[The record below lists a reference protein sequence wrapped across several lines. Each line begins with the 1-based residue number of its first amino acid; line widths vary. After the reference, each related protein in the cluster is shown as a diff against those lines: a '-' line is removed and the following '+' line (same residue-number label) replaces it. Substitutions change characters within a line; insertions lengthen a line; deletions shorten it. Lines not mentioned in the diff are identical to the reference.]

1 MKVNK
6 AWLTIL
12 VLRLQFCWNE
22 FVSNIEELTMWF
34 LGYGFAGMS
43 MQVTLRNYACNSMAF
58 NILYLATRDNLL
70 SITAYLQFT
79 MFQIVFGLV
88 YGV

>member
-1 MKVNK
+1 VKVNK

-43 MQVTLRNYACNSMAF
+43 M
-58 NILYLATRDNLL
+58 
-70 SITAYLQFT
+70 
-79 MFQIVFGLV
+79 
-88 YGV
+88 